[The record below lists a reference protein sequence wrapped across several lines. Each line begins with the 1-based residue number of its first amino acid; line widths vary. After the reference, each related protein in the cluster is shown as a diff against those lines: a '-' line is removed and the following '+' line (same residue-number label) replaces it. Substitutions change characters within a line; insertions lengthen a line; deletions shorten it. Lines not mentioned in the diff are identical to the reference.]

1 MALPVTH
8 PSEFAVL
15 HYCLFAN
22 FDLDCDVE
30 FFVFFNH
37 GKTHFL
43 RLENISLYLIYKKPI
58 YSKTLLGPFNL
69 IQCLKMNTL
78 LATYSQ
84 FPKLPIFFHQKLC
97 QYSFGTTKLAR
108 SRSCGCIESL
118 QF

>member
-78 LATYSQ
+78 PATYSQ
-84 FPKLPIFFHQKLC
+84 FPKASNFLSSKTI
-97 QYSFGTTKLAR
+97 QYSFGTTKVAC
-108 SRSCGCIESL
+108 SRSCRCIESL